1 MVPGGHRTIFYFR
14 TTHNG
19 DGGDENEAMKTREAA
34 EMHMASVIS
43 LRISFQD
50 VSS

>member
-1 MVPGGHRTIFYFR
+1 MVPGSGWPPHDILFSGRRII
-14 TTHNG
+14 
-19 DGGDENEAMKTREAA
+19 DKLAWMKTREAA